1 MIGIRPQHAAKA
13 DLAPIGGGEDH
24 IGALDAVPFG
34 EDCSGTLPQPHPPR
48 PLLEGLPEDVGQEAD
63 QDVRV
68 HPIRALVPDGAETQL
83 ALLDAEGRLGIGELD
98 VRLPEGLGRPV
109 RDVDAEDVTALAPRV
124 GLGQDTL
131 AVRGSP

>member
-1 MIGIRPQHAAKA
+1 
-13 DLAPIGGGEDH
+13 
-24 IGALDAVPFG
+24 
-34 EDCSGTLPQPHPPR
+34 
-48 PLLEGLPEDVGQEAD
+48 
-63 QDVRV
+63 VRL
-68 HPIRALVPDGAETQL
+68 HSIRALVPDGAETQL

-98 VRLPEGLGRPV
+98 VRLPEGFGRPV